1 MVVTSLC
8 HRGRGKRGIHVI
20 LSICNLQCAA
30 GRVLGRFLALI
41 SPDDV
46 HAVGRGAGIC
56 VRELDR
62 FRAPASEAELAQVGL
77 NPSQEAVLV
86 QRGYPYVAAEFGFHM
101 TLAARL
107 PQGDIAVWS
116 DAVRRH
122 LPDVPSLFVLHQ
134 IALCGER
141 EGGRFEVI
149 HRYNLIG

>member
-1 MVVTSLC
+1 MY
-8 HRGRGKRGIHVI
+8 
-20 LSICNLQCAA
+20 NLQCAA
-30 GRVLGRFLALI
+30 GRALGRFLALI
-41 SPDDV
+41 SPGDM

-62 FRAPASEAELAQVGL
+62 FRPPASEAELARRRKVGL

-101 TLAARL
+101 TPAARL

-122 LPDVPSLFVLHQ
+122 LPDLPRLFVLHQ

-149 HRYNLIG
+149 HRYKLIG